1 VLRSV
6 EAEQLARYVTKAERS
21 GCQPG
26 RRVGA
31 LVPAVPIEP
40 KERTPRPGVGS
51 KLTFFLALEG
61 LDRQIVRIERTRSYR
76 DGRLGTGVGRRSIE
90 PRQGDVLLVD

>member
-1 VLRSV
+1 
-6 EAEQLARYVTKAERS
+6 
-21 GCQPG
+21 
-26 RRVGA
+26 
-31 LVPAVPIEP
+31 
-40 KERTPRPGVGS
+40 VGS
-51 KLTFFLALEG
+51 ELTLFLALEG